1 MGRYGRIVL
10 LGLVLGSATN
20 WHPGARAQ
28 EPSLDSNPFASAEN
42 EPGRAVKREAGERN
56 IGIGRESL
64 IRLIQTANPLLWP
77 LLACSVVMAGYIF
90 ERGLALRRGRVIP
103 KDFSQRFLERLGQ
116 GKLDRERALEL
127 CRANDS
133 PVARIYGHA
142 LRYWGQPAAVIRQA
156 VDHDAAS
163 ELLALRKNVRVLNAT
178 ATIAPLL
185 GLLGTV
191 VGMVES
197 FDAVGG
203 GRVGGDSRSAALAH
217 GISLALMT
225 TGVGLAI
232 AIVSVCFYYYFLQ
245 RIDNLVH
252 DLDHQARLVIDLISA
267 EAIRAS
273 MPPPTI
279 MRGPMVS
286 PGQGPSQAAAG
297 PDPGQGP
304 GPGDSQRPPARSLG
318 RVETL

>member
-1 MGRYGRIVL
+1 MGRYGRIVF
-10 LGLVLGSATN
+10 LGLVLGTSTS
-20 WHPGARAQ
+20 WTEFSQGQ
-28 EPSLDSNPFASAEN
+28 EPGLESISNPAS
-42 EPGRAVKREAGERN
+42 EPGRSIKRDPGDRG

-64 IRLIQTANPLLWP
+64 LRLIQSANPLLWP
-77 LLACSVVMAGYIF
+77 LMACSVVMAGYIF
-90 ERGLALRRGRVIP
+90 ERGLALRRARVIP
-103 KDFSQRFLERLGQ
+103 KEFGQRFLERLGQ
-116 GKLDRERALEL
+116 GKRDRERALEL

-133 PVARIYGHA
+133 PLARVYGHA
-142 LRYWGQPAAVIRQA
+142 LRYWGQPAATIRQA
-156 VDHDAAS
+156 LDHDAAS
-163 ELLALRKNVRVLNAT
+163 ELLGLRKNVRVLNAT

-232 AIVSVCFYYYFLQ
+232 AIVSICFYYYYLQ

-252 DLDHQARLVIDLISA
+252 ELDNQARQVIDLISA

-273 MPPPTI
+273 MAPPPV
-279 MRGPMVS
+279 MRGPMV
-286 PGQGPSQAAAG
+286 
-297 PDPGQGP
+297 GP
-304 GPGDSQRPPARSLG
+304 GPDAGPGPAADPGRPPGRSLG
-318 RVETL
+318 RVETH